1 MFRGKERQLMK
12 SIYTL
17 LLALSIVAARADST
31 NLPPAN
37 ITLPPANTALTPTNA
52 LPLQNV
58 NGDQWSISG
67 SVKQPDLTPVLKLE
81 EKPNEIRL
89 GKITL
94 SGSLVEAVKVE
105 NPLQLINPW
114 APREYGES
122 QDNATFSLITN
133 QVTGWKLFSIEF

>member
-1 MFRGKERQLMK
+1 MK

-105 NPLQLINPW
+105 TPLQLINPW

>member
-1 MFRGKERQLMK
+1 MK
-12 SIYTL
+12 SISAL
-17 LLALSIVAARADST
+17 LLAVCIVAARADST

-37 ITLPPANTALTPTNA
+37 ITLPLADTALTTALTPTNTA
-52 LPLQNV
+52 PLP
-58 NGDQWSISG
+58 NGDQWSLSG
-67 SVKQPDLTPVLKLE
+67 SVKQPDLTPMLTL
-81 EKPNEIRL
+81 EKPNELRL